1 MPEHVTLDYVIKN
14 QLELNLSY
22 MPFIK
27 DGGLFI
33 PTPQSFSIGDKISV
47 NLQLPG
53 QKERHLIE
61 GKIVWITPKNAL
73 YQIFPGIGI
82 QFIGD
87 NSKSLHE
94 QIKANL
100 DNTMDVGGYTY
111 GITIEM
117 DKSKLVTRPQE
128 SLKKK

>member
-1 MPEHVTLDYVIKN
+1 MTEMLKLDYAINN

-33 PTPQSFSIGDKISV
+33 PTPETFSLGDKIRV

-53 QKERHLIE
+53 HKDTHVME
-61 GKIVWITPKNAL
+61 GKVVWITPKNAL
-73 YQIFPGIGI
+73 YQIFPGIGV
-82 QFIGD
+82 QFIGE
-87 NSKSLHE
+87 NAKSLHE
-94 QIKANL
+94 LIKANL

-111 GITIEM
+111 GITSESE
-117 DKSKLVTRPQE
+117 KPRVNNRPKE
-128 SLKKK
+128 

>member
-1 MPEHVTLDYVIKN
+1 MLKLDYNINN

-33 PTPQSFSIGDKISV
+33 PTPETFSLGDRIRV

-53 QKERHLIE
+53 HKDTHVVE
-61 GKIVWITPKNAL
+61 GKVVWITPKNAL
-73 YQIFPGIGI
+73 YQIFPGIGV
-82 QFIGD
+82 QFIGE
-87 NSKSLHE
+87 NAKSLHE
-94 QIKANL
+94 LIKANL

-111 GITIEM
+111 GISSDTE
-117 DKSKLVTRPQE
+117 KTR
-128 SLKKK
+128 LNGK

>member
-1 MPEHVTLDYVIKN
+1 MTEPKTLEYVIKS

-33 PTPQSFSIGDKISV
+33 PTSETFNLGAKILV

-53 QKERHLIE
+53 QKETHTIE
-61 GKIVWITPKNAL
+61 GKVVWVTPKNAL
-73 YQIFPGIGI
+73 YQIFPGLGI
-82 QFIGD
+82 QFIGE
-87 NSKSLHE
+87 NAKSLHE
-94 QIKANL
+94 QIKTNL

-111 GITIEM
+111 GLTDM
-117 DKSKLVTRPQE
+117 GKGPSLTRPTE
-128 SLKKK
+128 PNNKK